1 MSWIAELRDFPKR
14 LAACERGSVMTVMAI
29 CSIVLVGAVGTAID
43 VGRLQVAQSKL
54 QTALDSA
61 GLAAGSMLS
70 VRPGTLRVARI
81 G

>member
-1 MSWIAELRDFPKR
+1 MSWLAELRHRLER
-14 LAACERGSVMTVMAI
+14 LAGCERGSVMTTMAI
-29 CSIVLVGAVGTAID
+29 CSIFLVGAVGTAID

-70 VRPGTLRVARI
+70 TTDPVIRQ
-81 G
+81 